1 MNEFFIHVNQDK
13 YHGSPS
19 VPCSS
24 LLSRGRSHTDEDS
37 LTAILGPRDKPS
49 RTKKSHIPQPSKSAG
64 KTPMSILSKLLE
76 KSQQKHHDKTRQ
88 TVVAAKAE
96 IVNTTKK
103 ESDRLYSA
111 IALSDRKQQKKLA
124 EMDDNIKAISRA
136 LVFQNHQSQNSSNSG
151 VPGVVVSV
159 GGQSVSE
166 AEQPSLLTEDDR
178 TKQPSLP
185 EFNRLREEKDRANLE
200 AATYKKKQEALE
212 AENRSLLKQLQAHS
226 SKRVKRPEDVAS

>member
-1 MNEFFIHVNQDK
+1 M
-13 YHGSPS
+13 
-19 VPCSS
+19 
-24 LLSRGRSHTDEDS
+24 
-37 LTAILGPRDKPS
+37 
-49 RTKKSHIPQPSKSAG
+49 
-64 KTPMSILSKLLE
+64 
-76 KSQQKHHDKTRQ
+76 
-88 TVVAAKAE
+88 
-96 IVNTTKK
+96 
-103 ESDRLYSA
+103 YSA

-226 SKRVKRPEDVAS
+226 SKRVKRPEDVRPSTTRMPPHVLEKQKRAEEQSIALKVKGRNKKSEILESSNLPTPYKSKLRSRSNK